1 MVVASNFGTSKEDF
15 SRQNLLLIL
24 STCNLWSILSN
35 WSACVQCMKD
45 ILINLKKNSGLDKNP
60 LKKSI
65 VLKSWLSLR
74 PPYLRRKLNS
84 ADLTRSTFL
93 SRILCIRSLKKF
105 GWIKKCQKYV
115 GVATVKNEEQRRL
128 SMFDKLD
135 WYFSVHLPIKLVE
148 WPGMIT
154 W

>member
-45 ILINLKKNSGLDKNP
+45 IPINLKKNSGLDKNP

-74 PPYLRRKLNS
+74 TPYLRHKLNS
-84 ADLTRSTFL
+84 TDLTRSKFL
-93 SRILCIRSLKKF
+93 GRILCIRSLKKF
-105 GWIKKCQKYV
+105 SRIKSSKKNF
-115 GVATVKNEEQRRL
+115 GAATVKNEEQRRL